1 MARIRKATARQLLE
15 EGKLLPA
22 DLAWHDGAEGWKPL
36 SEVLGADA
44 QPSAT
49 PPPPPAGGIPK
60 RTMAGAAPAEEKSE
74 DSVPDDPDKIH
85 VTRKGEPIGS
95 YPREKAKEFF
105 ASGQLLPTDWGWH
118 DGMDDWKPLNEVL
131 SAGESANTGAAHP
144 VTADPMVAGYTT
156 SQKTFACSMECLLT
170 GLILFMIILVT
181 SFVMRDQL
189 AGDLMPKLIGW
200 FLVVPWI
207 GAFGWFLVRN
217 MDDRYTDIREILSN
231 EDGMS
236 LSGRSTEP
244 PAELSLTAV
253 QKAKWAATISSE
265 SDSEA
270 PAGCGWWG
278 GLPGALGMGFIVL
291 WRKRSFIDAVKAAWS
306 AFLWIVLIFLLWAPL
321 LYLMYRGL
329 SAGTRFFFKQE
340 KTYSGWIIN
349 IFGLLIHLA
358 NIYRIVINFQVIMS
372 SPTT

>member
-1 MARIRKATARQLLE
+1 MPMDIHITRNGEQHGPYPEATARQLLE

-22 DLAWHDGAEGWKPL
+22 DLAWHEGAEGWKPL

-44 QPSAT
+44 QPPAT
-49 PPPPPAGGIPK
+49 PPPSPAGGIPK

-170 GLILFMIILVT
+170 GLILFMIPVVI
-181 SFVMRDQL
+181 SFSGLSPPALSPDQL
-189 AGDLMPKLIGW
+189 AGVLMPKLIGW

-217 MDDRYTDIREILSN
+217 MDDRYTDIREILSKD
-231 EDGMS
+231 DGMS
-236 LSGRSTEP
+236 LSGRS
-244 PAELSLTAV
+244 
-253 QKAKWAATISSE
+253 
-265 SDSEA
+265 SEA

-278 GLPGALGMGFIVL
+278 GLLSAAAAAVPVALFAE
-291 WRKRSFIDAVKAAWS
+291 WRKGRLTDAVKAAWS
-306 AFLWIVLIFLLWAPL
+306 GFLGIVLNFLLWAPL

-358 NIYRIVINFQVIMS
+358 NIYTIVKIFQVIMS